1 MVCVL
6 THLEVPTPPSSD
18 RANLR
23 DSVARVLPEW
33 GDDMEAYGRVVGML
47 AFGHEEMGC
56 LGVAEECARQAL
68 RHDAYDPWAG
78 THPTWLGCRSR
89 RPPCS
94 RFGGCFALRQ
104 CMHLLMCTRCVARVR
119 RAWKSLRGC
128 M

>member
-1 MVCVL
+1 MPAGYILFYRVSWLNSRVCVRSL
-6 THLEVPTPPSSD
+6 TWNCPPPPSSD

-94 RFGGCFALRQ
+94 RFGG
-104 CMHLLMCTRCVARVR
+104 
-119 RAWKSLRGC
+119 
-128 M
+128 